1 MLNLKRNI
9 TRAIASVATR
19 GRETILRHLPHAI
32 IILPKKRCRAFEAN
46 GVVERW
52 VVDSL

>member
-19 GRETILRHLPHAI
+19 DVKQFYATFLTHAKSQINELKILSEL
-32 IILPKKRCRAFEAN
+32 
-46 GVVERW
+46 
-52 VVDSL
+52 